1 VTDALADTSLF
12 IGRET
17 GRPLAIRA
25 LPDRMA
31 VSVITVGELWAGVL
45 AAKDL
50 PVRDRRLA
58 TLMEAS
64 RLSAIPIDREIA
76 ETLGRLRQALRE
88 AGLRLGVNDSW
99 IAATAMAHALPLVTQ
114 DANYIA
120 VPGLE
125 IIRV

>member
-76 ETLGRLRQALRE
+76 ETLGRLRQAPRE